1 MAKRPILLVVESDLH
16 GGSTVA
22 PCPPRV
28 RLDDG
33 GVYEASRLQNWLR
46 EQREDYYRRVAH
58 LQRDHKAEM
67 WYISNGDACEGNHHN
82 STQAVSGN
90 PEAQAYT
97 LDHLM
102 RPVLALH
109 PTRRFIVRG
118 TEAHVGPSGASEEAL
133 ARSLKA
139 ERDTDSGTWSWWD
152 LTLDI
157 HGTIHNFQHHGKM
170 GGRLNLKLNVMIA
183 GAWEIFN
190 EHASRGWTVPQVAW
204 RSHLHRYGDTHD
216 AAPVRL
222 IQTPAW
228 QAKTAYAY
236 KVAANSLSDVGAMS
250 CLVQP
255 DGTTMI
261 QKYLYTPSQKKA
273 V

>member
-1 MAKRPILLVVESDLH
+1 MSKRPILLAVESDMH

-33 GVYEASRLQNWLR
+33 GVYEASALQNWLR
-46 EQREDYYRRVAH
+46 EQREAYWKAIGA
-58 LQRDHKAEM
+58 LQRQHKADL

-82 STQAVSGN
+82 STQVVSTH
-90 PEAQAYT
+90 PEPQKYV
-97 LDHLM
+97 LKKLM
-102 RPVLALH
+102 QPMEALS
-109 PTRRFIVRG
+109 PSRIFIVRG

-133 ARSLKA
+133 AERVKA
-139 ERDTDSGTWSWWD
+139 ERDPDSGNWSWWD
-152 LTLDI
+152 LTLNV

-170 GGRLNLKLNVMIA
+170 GGRINLKLNVMIA
-183 GAWEIFN
+183 SAWEIFN
-190 EHASRGWTVPQVAW
+190 EYTARGWTPPHVVW

-228 QAKTAYAY
+228 QAKTAYVH
-236 KVAANSLSDVGAMS
+236 KVAANSLCDVGAMS
-250 CLVQP
+250 CLVMP
-255 DGTTMI
+255 DGTMQT
-261 QKYLYTPSQKKA
+261 QKYLYTPSQKRA